1 MAKIKKVFVHIWY
14 YIRWPYDWLVYE
26 IKWRKR
32 MKEIREKDPY
42 IYK

>member
-1 MAKIKKVFVHIWY
+1 MAKIKRVFVNIWY
-14 YIRWPYDWLVYE
+14 YIRWPYDWLVSE
-26 IKWRKR
+26 IKWRKK